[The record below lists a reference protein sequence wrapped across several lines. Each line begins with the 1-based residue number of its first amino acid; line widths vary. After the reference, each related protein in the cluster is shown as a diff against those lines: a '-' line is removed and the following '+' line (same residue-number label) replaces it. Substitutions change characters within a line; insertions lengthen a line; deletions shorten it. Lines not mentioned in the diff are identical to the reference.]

1 MKKTVWVLS
10 LVVMLLSQ
18 IITPFAYAV
27 SGEEVPMPESVVE
40 EIVPEPEVVEP
51 EKTTDLVSP
60 EYDQESVIVIV
71 EPEKSWELSWD
82 NNEYSWV
89 VIPKEKPEVQSG
101 AQSWIELGISSW
113 DIDIFSWDFKC
124 KEKNLEEEDILTW
137 TEASSWFIEKIT
149 ESIKEL
155 KKTETPEEITKN
167 NIIKVQKNLLLLSL
181 PFLHN

>member
-27 SGEEVPMPESVVE
+27 SGEEVPMPEPVVE

-89 VIPKEKPEVQSG
+89 VIPKEIRKV
-101 AQSWIELGISSW
+101 LR
-113 DIDIFSWDFKC
+113 
-124 KEKNLEEEDILTW
+124 
-137 TEASSWFIEKIT
+137 
-149 ESIKEL
+149 IKEGDPLEIFTDQNGEVVL
-155 KKTETPEEITKN
+155 KKYSPTPTKWY
-167 NIIKVQKNLLLLSL
+167 S
-181 PFLHN
+181 FW